1 MDAMDMQE
9 QLHNMFQQIGYRIE
23 ASKKY
28 YAIRDDLMKNGPDY
42 SSEIFRIIDEIVTGT
57 EQQQFIKTLPIGTI
71 LYRARE
77 IDIEEYSQIGNGLK
91 IKVENNT
98 YITEGFNEKTLLNVH

>member
-1 MDAMDMQE
+1 MGIKETQE

-28 YAIRDDLMKNGPDY
+28 YALRNDLIKNGTNY
-42 SSEIFRIIDEIVTGT
+42 SNELFGVIDEIVTGT
-57 EQQQFIKTLPIGTI
+57 EQQQFIKVIPVGTI

-77 IDIEEYSQIGNGLK
+77 IDVVVQRKCFFLQHPLQIWQL
-91 IKVENNT
+91 
-98 YITEGFNEKTLLNVH
+98 YRRSL